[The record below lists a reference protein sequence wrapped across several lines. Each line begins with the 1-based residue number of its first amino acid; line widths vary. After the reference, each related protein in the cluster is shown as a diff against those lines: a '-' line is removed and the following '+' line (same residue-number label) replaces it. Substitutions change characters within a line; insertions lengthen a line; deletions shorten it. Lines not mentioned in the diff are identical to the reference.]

1 MPKKLERE
9 LKKEVAEKHPNW
21 SQKQK
26 DAYVYGTLRKT
37 GWKPDREKRKSQR
50 NKK

>member
-9 LKKEVAEKHPNW
+9 LKKEVANKNW
-21 SQKQK
+21 SQERK
-26 DAYVYGTLRKT
+26 DAYVYGTMKEKT

-50 NKK
+50 KKK